1 MKKIFILTA
10 LGIFLPGLVFA
21 QQCKWVCDDA
31 SGGTTDFSNQ
41 LQLSEFLPNPTG
53 DDTAGEFIEIE
64 NITTKTLDLAG
75 WQLVDASGRK
85 FTFKEG
91 SISAKRFLAIY
102 RPTTKISLNNS
113 DGETVSLLSPD
124 EKIQDESEFEGTAH
138 EGISYARDKSSWSWT
153 TQLTPGKS
161 NVCKIPNEPP
171 KLKVIIP
178 DTVFANQVA
187 EFSASNSTDPDGD
200 VLHAT
205 WKFSDGKTDK
215 GIEVTHTFETSGEY
229 SVHVELSDMKGGVAL
244 DDYNFSVNPYD
255 LSNTVF
261 INELYPKPD
270 TGQEE
275 FIELI
280 TEGDALVELGGWQ
293 LTDGTRTHTFPQE
306 AQLEVGGYVAVY
318 KSESGIALNDTGDS
332 VQLIR
337 PDESIADS
345 QTYTSAQ
352 KGKSYSRYDAEWLWA
367 TPTPGTENEVQDSG
381 VVLGAMTAQAAEG
394 ATHQPSNVIVS
405 QSVLDRY
412 GLYIFITLAG
422 VVVGFGLYKK
432 WRADRAEHDEY
443 DAG

>member
-1 MKKIFILTA
+1 
-10 LGIFLPGLVFA
+10 
-21 QQCKWVCDDA
+21 
-31 SGGTTDFSNQ
+31 
-41 LQLSEFLPNPTG
+41 
-53 DDTAGEFIEIE
+53 
-64 NITTKTLDLAG
+64 
-75 WQLVDASGRK
+75 
-85 FTFKEG
+85 
-91 SISAKRFLAIY
+91 
-102 RPTTKISLNNS
+102 
-113 DGETVSLLSPD
+113 
-124 EKIQDESEFEGTAH
+124 
-138 EGISYARDKSSWSWT
+138 
-153 TQLTPGKS
+153 
-161 NVCKIPNEPP
+161 
-171 KLKVIIP
+171 
-178 DTVFANQVA
+178 
-187 EFSASNSTDPDGD
+187 
-200 VLHAT
+200 
-205 WKFSDGKTDK
+205 
-215 GIEVTHTFETSGEY
+215 
-229 SVHVELSDMKGGVAL
+229 
-244 DDYNFSVNPYD
+244 VNPYD